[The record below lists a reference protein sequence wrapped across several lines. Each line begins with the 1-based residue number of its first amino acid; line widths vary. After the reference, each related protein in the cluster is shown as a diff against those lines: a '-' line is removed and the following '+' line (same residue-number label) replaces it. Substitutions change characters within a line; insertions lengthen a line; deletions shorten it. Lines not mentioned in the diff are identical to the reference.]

1 MTSSGKVRIYELS
14 RDLGLD
20 NKDVLDAAE
29 KLSIAA
35 KSHSSSI
42 SDDEAARIRGLLQ
55 VGNGSRAVASSP
67 TTPASA
73 PGSGPA
79 KAILAVQKAAAAAPE
94 RPASPAVAVIA
105 KPSAPAKPMPARP
118 GAPVATKPIASTKPV
133 LPNKPL
139 APAQPA
145 IAKSTSVASQPS
157 APVVVKPTAP
167 VVKPS
172 APVVKPSAPVVKP
185 SAPVVKSSAPVAK
198 PSAPV
203 AKPSAPVAKSS
214 APQIVASET
223 GDQPRAVSGLAS
235 AAVSKPTAPPLRPI
249 PAPPGAATTTPA
261 VPRPSGPPSRPA
273 TPVVIKPASTGAGAP
288 RTVPAPGRPAIPV
301 KSSQPPARPTSAR
314 PSTPAP
320 ARPAAPTPTRP
331 PAPGPRASD
340 APARPAVPAK
350 PPVVIASKPAR
361 PAPPAPAR
369 KPEGPGRAG
378 VSPAGRPQL
387 VGRPISGAGSG
398 GGAGGGAGP
407 AIGSASASGTAGGR
421 PASPSG
427 RPTLSQRPGGA
438 PPVVRPG
445 QQTGRPGPT
454 PLELVGKPIRRDSNV
469 GVGRPAAPTRP
480 GMPTGMRK
488 PVAPGELMQLQKPT
502 GRPTAPPPRRPGE
515 RPAAAE
521 GAATSPTPELVR
533 PTATPP
539 AVPRRPGFRP
549 PVAAPGAPGRPR
561 RPDWDDTAKLEALRS
576 RTPQKQ
582 RTKVHI
588 IGENDD
594 ALTAETGGYAGEQE
608 AMVLSASLA
617 RPSKPR
623 GLAAAA
629 AKPTVAVRKRKK
641 ETTRQRQRRRA
652 MELRA
657 SREAKAQRPEMLIV
671 PEGNLTVQE
680 LADKLGV
687 ESSEII
693 KSLFFKGIIATV
705 TQTLDMSTIETVSDE
720 FGVPVLEDDV
730 QAAARKTVEMIE
742 ESDLQH
748 LIRRP
753 PVVTVMGHVDHGKT
767 SLLDAIRKTRVAAG
781 EAGGI
786 TQHIGAYQ
794 VELEVGGELRK
805 ITFLDTP
812 GHEAFTA
819 MRARGTKVTD
829 VAVLVVAADD
839 GVRPQTLEAIS
850 HARAAEVP
858 IVVAINKIDKVGAS
872 PERVK
877 QELSG
882 QQLVAEDWGGNTVM
896 VPVSAIK
903 GENIDTL
910 LEMILLVS
918 EVEDLQANP
927 DRLAKGTVIEA
938 HLDKAKGP
946 VATLLIQNGTL
957 RTGDVVAA
965 GPVLGKVRAMVDDTG
980 GRVKAAGPSYAVEAL
995 GFSEVPTAG
1004 DEFEVYPDEKS
1015 ARAVVGDRASEARA
1029 TRLAQQMASRRVSL
1043 ASMSSKVSDGD
1054 LKELNLILKADV
1066 QGSVEAILG
1075 ALEQLPQKEVQ
1086 VRVLLSAPGEITETD
1101 VDLAAASGAVIVGF
1115 NTSMAPGARR
1125 SADAT
1130 GVDVRD
1136 YDVIYKLLEDIQ
1148 MAMEGLLEPE
1158 LVEEGL
1164 GEAEVRAV
1172 FMIGRNAVAGC
1183 YVTNGK
1189 LQRNCKVRVHRGKE
1203 VVFQGDLD
1211 SLRRSKDD
1219 VKEVATGFECGI
1231 GCDRFNAWREGDRVE
1246 AFKLVTQ
1253 RRTLSL

>member
-55 VGNGSRAVASSP
+55 VGNGSRAVASGPSSP
-67 TTPASA
+67 PSGPASA
-73 PGSGPA
+73 SGPA
-79 KAILAVQKAAAAAPE
+79 KAILAVQKAAAAPPE
-94 RPASPAVAVIA
+94 RPVSSAEAIAA

-118 GAPVATKPIASTKPV
+118 GAPVVTKPTASNKPV

-139 APAQPA
+139 APAKPA
-145 IAKSTSVASQPS
+145 PAKPPVVASQQSAPVLANQPS
-157 APVVVKPTAP
+157 APAVI
-167 VVKPS
+167 KPS
-172 APVVKPSAPVVKP
+172 APVVIKPSAPVVIKP
-185 SAPVVKSSAPVAK
+185 SAPVVIKPSASEVAK
-198 PSAPV
+198 PSATL
-203 AKPSAPVAKSS
+203 AKPSAPPVVSS
-214 APQIVASET
+214 EA
-223 GDQPRAVSGLAS
+223 GDQPRPAGGPAA
-235 AAVSKPTAPPLRPI
+235 AAVSKPSVPPLRP
-249 PAPPGAATTTPA
+249 ASSAPGA
-261 VPRPSGPPSRPA
+261 PRPSGPPSRPA
-273 TPVVIKPASTGAGAP
+273 APVVIKPAAP
-288 RTVPAPGRPAIPV
+288 TSAAPLPAAGRPAAPT
-301 KSSQPPARPTSAR
+301 KASQPPERPSSAR
-314 PSTPAP
+314 PAPATS
-320 ARPAAPTPTRP
+320 ARPAAPIPTRP
-331 PAPGPRASD
+331 AVPSPRASD

-361 PAPPAPAR
+361 PAAPAPAR
-369 KPEGPGRAG
+369 KPEIPGRPG
-378 VSPAGRPQL
+378 GSPAGKPQL
-387 VGRPISGAGSG
+387 VGRPFSGAGQA
-398 GGAGGGAGP
+398 GGAGQAVGAGQAGGAGQ
-407 AIGSASASGTAGGR
+407 ASTPGTAGSR

-427 RPTLSQRPGGA
+427 RPTLSQRPGAAA
-438 PPVVRPG
+438 PIIRGG

-454 PLELVGKPIRRDSNV
+454 PLELVGKPIRRDSNA
-469 GVGRPAAPTRP
+469 GVGRPAAPIRP

-549 PVAAPGAPGRPR
+549 PVASAGAPGRPR
-561 RPDWDDTAKLEALRS
+561 RPDWDDSAKLEALRS

-608 AMVLSASLA
+608 AVVLTASLA

>member
-14 RDLGLD
+14 RDLGLE

-29 KLSIAA
+29 QLGVAA

-42 SDDEAARIRGLLQ
+42 SDDEAARIRRLLDKG
-55 VGNGSRAVASSP
+55 GNGTAAQDSRPGASH
-67 TTPASA
+67 PAASQ
-73 PGSGPA
+73 G
-79 KAILAVQKAAAAAPE
+79 KAILTVKKAAPAATPPAAAP
-94 RPASPAVAVIA
+94 PAVAA
-105 KPSAPAKPMPARP
+105 PAAPAKPAAPRP
-118 GAPVATKPIASTKPV
+118 PVS
-133 LPNKPL
+133 
-139 APAQPA
+139 AQPA
-145 IAKSTSVASQPS
+145 P
-157 APVVVKPTAP
+157 P
-167 VVKPS
+167 
-172 APVVKPSAPVVKP
+172 
-185 SAPVVKSSAPVAK
+185 AK
-198 PSAPV
+198 PA
-203 AKPSAPVAKSS
+203 
-214 APQIVASET
+214 
-223 GDQPRAVSGLAS
+223 
-235 AAVSKPTAPPLRPI
+235 
-249 PAPPGAATTTPA
+249 
-261 VPRPSGPPSRPA
+261 PPSRPA
-273 TPVVIKPASTGAGAP
+273 PAKPAVIPAAP
-288 RTVPAPGRPAIPV
+288 AKPAASAPAP
-301 KSSQPPARPTSAR
+301 AR

-320 ARPAAPTPTRP
+320 ARPAPVPANKPAAPVSTRPAASRP
-331 PAPGPRASD
+331 PAP
-340 APARPAVPAK
+340 APARPSTPQPRPVTGAK

-361 PAPPAPAR
+361 PAAAPATSR
-369 KPEGPGRAG
+369 KPEQPSRPG
-378 VSPAGRPQL
+378 GRPQL
-387 VGRPISGAGSG
+387 VGKPMGGQPGGS
-398 GGAGGGAGP
+398 
-407 AIGSASASGTAGGR
+407 SR
-421 PASPSG
+421 PAPPAS
-427 RPTLSQRPGGA
+427 RPGLSQRPPSPQRSGA
-438 PPVVRPG
+438 PAPTRPSQG
-445 QQTGRPGPT
+445 GRPSPT
-454 PLELVGKPIRRDSNV
+454 PLELVGKPIRRDSSAGN
-469 GVGRPAAPTRP
+469 GGNRPAPPSRP

-488 PVAPGELMQLQKPT
+488 PVAPGQLMQLQKPS
-502 GRPTAPPPRRPGE
+502 GRTPAPPPRRPGE
-515 RPAAAE
+515 RSEAAPSAP
-521 GAATSPTPELVR
+521 GTPDLVR

-539 AVPRRPGFRP
+539 SAPRRPGFR
-549 PVAAPGAPGRPR
+549 AGTPGPAGRPR
-561 RPDWDDTAKLEALRS
+561 RPDWDDSAKLEALRS
-576 RTPQKQ
+576 RSPQKQ
-582 RTKVHI
+582 RPKVHI

-594 ALTAETGGYAGEQE
+594 ALTAETGGFAGEQE
-608 AMVLSASLA
+608 AVLLQASLA
-617 RPSKPR
+617 RPAKPR
-623 GLAAAA
+623 RTASPA

-657 SREAKAQRPEMLIV
+657 AREAKQQRPEMLIV
-671 PEGNLTVQE
+671 PEGNLTVQD
-680 LADKLGV
+680 LAEKLGV

-705 TQTLDMSTIETVSDE
+705 TQSLDLSTIEAVAEE

-730 QAAARKTVEMIE
+730 EEAAAKTVEMIE
-742 ESDLQH
+742 ASDLAH

-794 VELEVGGELRK
+794 VEVEHGGETRK
-805 ITFLDTP
+805 LTFLDTP

-829 VAVLVVAADD
+829 IAVLVVAADD

-850 HARAAEVP
+850 HARAAKVP
-858 IVVAINKIDKVGAS
+858 IVVAINKIDKEGAS
-872 PERVK
+872 PDRVK

-882 QQLVAEDWGGNTVM
+882 QELVAEDWGGSTVM

-903 GENIDTL
+903 SENIDKL

-927 DRLAKGTVIEA
+927 DRMARGTVIEA

-980 GRVKAAGPSYAVEAL
+980 KRVKAAGPSYAVEAL

-1004 DEFEVYPDEKS
+1004 DEFEVYPDEKA

-1043 ASMSSKVSDGD
+1043 ASMSGQASEGE

-1075 ALEQLPQKEVQ
+1075 SLEQLPQGEVQ

-1115 NTSMAPGARR
+1115 NTSMAPGAKRA
-1125 SADAT
+1125 ADAT

-1148 MAMEGLLEPE
+1148 LAMEGLLEPE
-1158 LVEEGL
+1158 LVEEPL

-1172 FMIGRNAVAGC
+1172 FTIGKSAVAGC
-1183 YVTNGK
+1183 YVTTGK
-1189 LQRNCKVRVHRGKE
+1189 LQRNCKARVWRGKE
-1203 VVFQGDLD
+1203 KVFEGDLD
-1211 SLRRSKDD
+1211 SLRRNKDD
-1219 VKEVATGFECGI
+1219 VKEVATGFECGVA
-1231 GCDRFNAWREGDRVE
+1231 CDRFSSWQEGDRIE

-1253 RRTLSL
+1253 RRTLST